1 MVKCDFTDSAKRDI
15 EDIADYSLK
24 NWGRQQT
31 LKYLDEIYRKT
42 LDLSINPNI
51 GVLRSDIY
59 PNLLSFPIRK
69 HIIYYIKQEKGIMVI
84 RALHTHM
91 HPRIRNFPVP
101 KLK

>member
-24 NWGRQQT
+24 NWGRQPT

-59 PNLLSFPIRK
+59 PNLLSFYKKTYYLLYKTRK
-69 HIIYYIKQEKGIMVI
+69 RYSGYKSTTYSHVS
-84 RALHTHM
+84 
-91 HPRIRNFPVP
+91 
-101 KLK
+101 

>member
-1 MVKCDFTDSAKRDI
+1 M
-15 EDIADYSLK
+15 
-24 NWGRQQT
+24 
-31 LKYLDEIYRKT
+31 
-42 LDLSINPNI
+42 
-51 GVLRSDIY
+51 LRSDIY

-84 RALHTHM
+84 RVLHTHM

>member
-1 MVKCDFTDSAKRDI
+1 MVKCDFTNSAKRDI

-24 NWGRQQT
+24 NWGRQPT

-69 HIIYYIKQEKGIMVI
+69 
-84 RALHTHM
+84 
-91 HPRIRNFPVP
+91 
-101 KLK
+101 